1 MSIHRLTALRW
12 GIAELVDAMRCP
24 LRIPFPSGAL
34 KRSEVKFA
42 NISANPDLPLS
53 LMTARVL
60 INAGAFIGRNTTP
73 GCRILRA

>member
-1 MSIHRLTALRW
+1 MRIHRLAALRW
-12 GIAELVDAMRCP
+12 GIANAVRCP
-24 LRIPFPSGAL
+24 RRIPFPSGAL

-42 NISANPDLPLS
+42 NVSGKPDLPLS

-60 INAGAFIGRNTTP
+60 INAGAFIGLNTTP